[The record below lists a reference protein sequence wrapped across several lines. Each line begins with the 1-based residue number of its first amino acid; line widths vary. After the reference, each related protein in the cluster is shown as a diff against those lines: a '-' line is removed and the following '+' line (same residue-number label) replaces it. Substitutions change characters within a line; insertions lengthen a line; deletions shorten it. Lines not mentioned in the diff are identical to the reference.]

1 MWVCTD
7 AKNCVFRG
15 LAGENGKLFDGLLNV
30 LHNSGFKTWDGLGR
44 WITAMVVQEEMSLKL
59 SNIALKMVK
68 MSTGCG
74 GLHL

>member
-1 MWVCTD
+1 
-7 AKNCVFRG
+7 
-15 LAGENGKLFDGLLNV
+15 
-30 LHNSGFKTWDGLGR
+30 
-44 WITAMVVQEEMSLKL
+44 MVVQEEMSLKL